1 MAAAAEVAPP
11 ALLEQLRPGGRMVLP
26 LDAIDATAL
35 CGYDSEMVERVTSG
49 GQTGA
54 DQAGLAVAKRLGI
67 PTGGCMRN
75 GWLTEDGPF
84 PDVAAAYG
92 L

>member
-1 MAAAAEVAPP
+1 
-11 ALLEQLRPGGRMVLP
+11 
-26 LDAIDATAL
+26 
-35 CGYDSEMVERVTSG
+35 MVERVTSG
-49 GQTGA
+49 GQAGA

-84 PDVAAAYG
+84 PDLAAAYG
-92 L
+92 LQEAETAVMRPWSVAVFLVPSR